1 MDYNTGNPVGSRS
14 PKDLLDNSENFD
26 ELVNS
31 PTKESHPDR
40 LGVDRKTWHG
50 METDFDAAQVA
61 RQSEFDVDQANRE
74 AEWAATLAGAGYIG
88 TGAGGAFEDYDTDG
102 PLTIDAFNE
111 IFTKDGEFYRAKPS
125 TTLPYT
131 TTGTWAT
138 DQTDFVAV
146 GDAALRSELAAPGG
160 ARKVRDAVSK
170 VADITELR
178 ALTGLVDGQ
187 VINVTDDGNGS
198 SSDYEVASGSSAAEF
213 LPYVV
218 VATDGTRL
226 IAKMPDGR
234 LAAQVDLVSFIPR
247 SELKAVSEKTSTYDC
262 HSALVAAVAVGR
274 RVVIS
279 MPGRYRFDTAYAGTT
294 DFDVEANTEGVEFD
308 LSNIVGGNGITNS
321 GSITQIEEL
330 GSDIVKG
337 TCTAVFASAPT
348 LSVGD
353 WFCIYNPTD
362 SSYSN
367 WRTNYRAGEWK
378 QVLSISGS
386 TVTTTQAFYVGYAV
400 ADVDVYRMDS
410 VVSRLS
416 QVHLIGGAN
425 PVGLAKFELCEKPE
439 FDRVSFDHA
448 NNSGLLLERCV
459 SPLVIEPRGRNIG
472 DGGDDYGVS
481 ISNCQH
487 ARVIGGDV
495 YGRRHAVA
503 LGGANAV
510 CCVPTRDFRGRK
522 IILRNDPTQSV
533 GAADMHGNVAD
544 SSYEDCEI
552 YGVANIGG
560 GDENYYRR
568 CRIYSDQDVGWCGYW
583 REVIGGRS
591 GFIECELFPLKNPQT
606 NSRGILDVGGNSYQ
620 VNTNTINPCTFVV
633 NDVQVKS
640 ETLGAA
646 TSLLLIDN
654 RGSTEKMNVDI
665 DRVTLDVNDLGQV
678 LFMDLNSGTADSDFI
693 IVDNVTGLPAGKNLA
708 NPGGAYV
715 DFPHRLQRQS
725 GRVEGTTTASAT
737 FIASPVSL
745 PMGYP
750 RDPDCFITLKP
761 RGTGTLAGSLLGG
774 QNPSVYAYNVN
785 LSSIRPMI
793 RTDAAMTA
801 GDDFDLCW
809 SVEIREC

>member
-1 MDYNTGNPVGSRS
+1 MATRALILRPGYFPLFDKGKPVANGYIYI
-14 PKDLLDNSENFD
+14 
-26 ELVNS
+26 
-31 PTKESHPDR
+31 
-40 LGVDRKTWHG
+40 G
-50 METDFDAAQVA
+50 ETDLDPEIPANQKAITFLQEDGSEVAGSQPVRTSAGGVPTYNGSPVTVLIDGDYSVKVLDKHGAQVYYVPKNA
-61 RQSEFDVDQANRE
+61 DLQDGDIVTSV
-74 AEWAATLAGAGYIG
+74 
-88 TGAGGAFEDYDTDG
+88 ED
-102 PLTIDAFNE
+102 IA
-111 IFTKDGEFYRAKPS
+111 
-125 TTLPYT
+125 
-131 TTGTWAT
+131 
-138 DQTDFVAV
+138 
-146 GDAALRSELAAPGG
+146 
-160 ARKVRDAVSK
+160 
-170 VADITELR
+170 ELR

-187 VINVTDDGNGS
+187 VISATDDGNGS
-198 SSDYEVASGSSAAEF
+198 SSDYEVDAGSSAAEF

-234 LAAQVDLVSFIPR
+234 LVAQVDLVSFIPR
-247 SELKAVSEKTSTYDC
+247 SELKAISERTSTYDC

-274 RVVIS
+274 RVVVS

-308 LSNIVGGNGITNS
+308 LSNIVGGYGITNS

-353 WFCIYNPTD
+353 WFCVYNPTD
-362 SSYSN
+362 SSYSGF
-367 WRTNYRAGEWK
+367 RTNYRAGEWK

-386 TVTTTQAFYVGYAV
+386 TVTTTQAFYAGYAV

-459 SPLVIEPRGRNIG
+459 SPVVIKPRGRNIG

-503 LGGANAV
+503 LGGTDAA
-510 CCVPTRDFRGRK
+510 CCVPTRDFRGRE
-522 IILRNDPTQSV
+522 IIMRNDPSQPV

-552 YGVANIGG
+552 YGAANITSA
-560 GDENYYRR
+560 DNWYRR
-568 CRIYSDQDVGWCGYW
+568 CRIYSDQTIGWCGYW
-583 REVIGGRS
+583 REPLGGRS
-591 GFIECELFPLKNPQT
+591 GFDDCDLYSLANPQSE
-606 NSRGILDVGGNSYQ
+606 SRGVFDIGGNAAS
-620 VNTNTINPCTFVV
+620 VDANTTGDCTFVL
-633 NDVQVKS
+633 NNCRLNS
-640 ETLGAA
+640 EAFSSL
-646 TSLLLIDN
+646 TSVMLFRN
-654 RGSTEKMNVDI
+654 RGSSAKMNFEI
-665 DRVTLDVNDLGQV
+665 DGLSLDVNDLIAILTTELV
-678 LFMDLNSGTADSDFI
+678 SGTADSDRV
-693 IVDNVTGLPAGKNLA
+693 IVDNVSGAPSGTRLHGAGS
-708 NPGGAYV
+708 AYNS
-715 DFPHRLQRQS
+715 FPHRLQRQS
-725 GRVEGTTTASAT
+725 GVVSDTTTAAATYISAPVT
-737 FIASPVSL
+737 FPMEYPRKPQNFVSL
-745 PMGYP
+745 SPG
-750 RDPDCFITLKP
+750 
-761 RGTGTLAGSLLGG
+761 GTGSNSNIGS
-774 QNPSVYAYNVN
+774 QNPTPFAFLCTSTT
-785 LSSIRPMI
+785 IRPMI
-793 RTDAAMTA
+793 RADAVMTA